1 MCCGDEKHE
10 HHAHHGGHHDVLGRG
25 MCGCGERRFMSRK
38 ERIEML
44 DEYSESL
51 KRELEGVL
59 EELRELKGE

>member
-1 MCCGDEKHE
+1 
-10 HHAHHGGHHDVLGRG
+10 
-25 MCGCGERRFMSRK
+25 MSRK